1 MSKGGDNRDANDGSS
16 NNVMHF
22 RSVLKLYKILPS
34 TRRLSRKRELLLCR
48 LSMLHFL
55 FKRRIAMSRSPR
67 YPPRSARISWTYEP
81 GLHLSAINGSGRE
94 RLYFYVKQR
103 QRANA
108 FVLDPAHR

>member
-1 MSKGGDNRDANDGSS
+1 
-16 NNVMHF
+16 
-22 RSVLKLYKILPS
+22 
-34 TRRLSRKRELLLCR
+34 
-48 LSMLHFL
+48 
-55 FKRRIAMSRSPR
+55 MSRSPR